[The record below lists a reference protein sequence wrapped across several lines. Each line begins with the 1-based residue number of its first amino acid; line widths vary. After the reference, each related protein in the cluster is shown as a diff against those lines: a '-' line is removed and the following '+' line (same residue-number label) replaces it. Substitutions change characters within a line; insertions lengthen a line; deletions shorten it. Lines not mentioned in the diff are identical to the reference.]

1 MTRMFFV
8 AYQILNKFAHVQNF
22 DRTNSFRDNVLRKCD
37 RATRQATKRGKC
49 HRALEAAC
57 C

>member
-22 DRTNSFRDNVLRKCD
+22 DRTNSFRNNVLRKCD